1 LPPDCHLIANGL
13 PTDCQRIASLIRY
26 EPVAELGSASRERP
40 RTAEREQ
47 QQVPSSLRPTEEE
60 VPEAVRSALT
70 RPMTAAL
77 SLMQSCA
84 GAGSGL
90 RGGGGIGALG
100 AEFGDQHGA
109 LVPSLVM
116 LQDYAVTLH
125 PAGRVIKLVL
135 LSTLDR
141 LLIASGLRLS
151 SS

>member
-1 LPPDCHLIANGL
+1 M

-47 QQVPSSLRPTEEE
+47 QQAPSSLRPTEEE

-84 GAGSGL
+84 GAGAAGASSGL

-141 LLIASGLRLS
+141 LLIASGWRLS

>member
-1 LPPDCHLIANGL
+1 
-13 PTDCQRIASLIRY
+13 
-26 EPVAELGSASRERP
+26 
-40 RTAEREQ
+40 
-47 QQVPSSLRPTEEE
+47 
-60 VPEAVRSALT
+60 
-70 RPMTAAL
+70 MTAAL

-84 GAGSGL
+84 GAGAAGAGSGL
-90 RGGGGIGALG
+90 RGGGGIGA
-100 AEFGDQHGA
+100 EFGAQHGA